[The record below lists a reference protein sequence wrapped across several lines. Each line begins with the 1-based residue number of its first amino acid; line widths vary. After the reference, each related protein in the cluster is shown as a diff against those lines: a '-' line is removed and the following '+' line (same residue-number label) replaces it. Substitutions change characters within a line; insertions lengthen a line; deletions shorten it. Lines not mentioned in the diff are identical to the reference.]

1 MQGSIVLGAA
11 AVYLAALFAL
21 AAWVDR
27 ARPRFVEGRLR
38 PHLYALGLS
47 VYCTAWSFFGAV
59 GLAARDGWAFLALSL
74 GPALALLAFGST
86 LRRVIRLAKEQNITS
101 IADFIGARY
110 GKSERV
116 AALVA
121 IVAIA
126 GATPYLALQL
136 KAVASSVAIMA
147 GPGEALPL
155 DSGLVAAAGL
165 ALFAMLFGTRQVAAT
180 ERQRGLMFAVA
191 VESLVKLAAL
201 LLVGLFVVYG
211 MFGGLG
217 DVIARAAD
225 AGVGAP
231 FERAP
236 ALGSWLALTG
246 LSFAAFLLLPRQ
258 FHVAVVEN
266 GDEADVRRAR
276 FLFPAYLV
284 VFNLLVA
291 PIALAGLAT
300 FGAGGAVSPDV
311 YVLALPLE
319 GGARWIATAAFVGGL
334 SAASA
339 MAIVECVAL
348 AVMMSNDLAMPV
360 MLRGRS
366 GQRAHM
372 AGRLL
377 TIRRVSIALLMAA
390 AYGVSRVA
398 DTVALASLGL
408 IAMAA
413 IAQLAPAFF
422 GGLAWP
428 RANARGALAGIGVG
442 LALWFWTLVL
452 PEFAGAGGV
461 LRDVME
467 AGPWGFAWLKPQAM
481 FGLDFGDP
489 LTNGLVTSLLANA
502 LAFAAASLS
511 RGPSPIERQQ
521 TQAFFGEGTFVDAAR
536 PSPASFRPWR
546 SRATAGELVHTVARY
561 LGPERAESA
570 FRGFA
575 IARGAPLEPRAEADL
590 QTLRFAEHLLASA
603 IGAASSRLVLSM
615 LLTKRNVTT
624 SDALR
629 LLDEASAAML
639 TSRDVLQNALD
650 HARQGVTAIDRNMKL
665 VAWNRQFRELFELP
679 EEMIHFGVGLDDI
692 FRFNAARG
700 LYGPIDPEPF
710 IADRIDRF
718 VVKLETLRTR
728 LQPSGRV
735 IEIRSARIPDGG
747 VVTTYTDISDTV
759 AAQEALERANETLE
773 RRVRERT
780 RELTRLNQELA
791 RAKTEADEANISKT
805 RFLAAASH
813 DILQPLNAARLFSAS
828 LAERAVAGT
837 DQARLARNV
846 ESSLDA
852 VEEILSTL
860 LDISRLDTG
869 AMRPELSSFRLEDIT
884 EQLAREFAPVAEE
897 KGLKLTVMP
906 TSLTVRSDRRLLRRV
921 LQNLVSNAIK
931 YTPSGRVLVGCRR
944 SRGRV
949 RIEVWDTGLGIEPQ
963 QQKVVFREFKRLDQG
978 ARVAPGLG
986 LGLSIV
992 ERIARILDH
1001 PITLRSDPGKGSIFA
1016 LDVPATAAM
1025 PALRAASGAGAAA
1038 SQALAGL
1045 VVLAIDNEAAIL
1057 DGMRTL
1063 LSGWG
1068 CTVMTA
1074 SSQKEAEAVVR
1085 ERKLLPDVMLAD
1097 YHLDDADGLEAIVAL
1112 RWKFGK
1118 PVPAVL
1124 ITADRSPELRAEADE
1139 KRVTM
1144 LPKPLRPAALRAL
1157 LAQIHARREAAE

>member
-1 MQGSIVLGAA
+1 MQGSIVLTVAA
-11 AVYLAALFAL
+11 AYLAALFAL
-21 AAWVDR
+21 ATWVDR
-27 ARPRFVEGRLR
+27 TRPRWTEGRLR

-59 GLAARDGWAFLALSL
+59 GFAASSGWGFLALSV
-74 GPALALLAFGST
+74 GPALALGLFAP
-86 LRRVIRLAKEQNITS
+86 LLKRIVRLAKERNITS

-116 AALVA
+116 AGLVA
-121 IVAIA
+121 LVAIA
-126 GATPYLALQL
+126 GATPYVALQL
-136 KAVASSVAIMA
+136 KAIATSVAVMA
-147 GPGEALPL
+147 GPKSAFPV
-155 DSGLVAAAGL
+155 DPALVAAAGL

-180 ERQRGLMFAVA
+180 ERQEGLMLAVA
-191 VESLVKLAAL
+191 VESVVKLAAF
-201 LLVGLFVVYG
+201 LLVGGFVAFW
-211 MFGGLG
+211 MFGG
-217 DVIARAAD
+217 V
-225 AGVGAP
+225 AGLLDHATAVGVAAP
-231 FERAP
+231 FDRTP
-236 ALGSWLALTG
+236 PLSQWLALTA
-246 LSFAAFLLLPRQ
+246 LSFGAFLLLPRQ

-266 GDEADVRRAR
+266 REEADVGRAA

-284 VFNLLVA
+284 AFNLFVPA
-291 PIALAGLAT
+291 IAIAGVAT
-300 FGAGGAVSPDV
+300 FGTTGSVAPDAF
-311 YVLALPLE
+311 VLALPLE
-319 GGARWIATAAFVGGL
+319 AGARWVAIAAFLGGL

-339 MAIVECVAL
+339 MVIVECVAL
-348 AVMMSNDLAMPV
+348 SVMMSNDLAMPV

-366 GQRAHM
+366 GRRRDM

-377 TIRRVSIALLMAA
+377 VIRRASIVLVMAA
-390 AYGVSRVA
+390 AYGVSRIA
-398 DTVALASLGL
+398 TATDLSSLGL

-413 IAQLAPAFF
+413 IVQLAPAFF

-428 RANARGALAGIGVG
+428 RANARGALAGLVAG
-442 LALWFWTLVL
+442 LLLWAWTLVL
-452 PEFAGAGGV
+452 PALGAHGGPLAGIVAS
-461 LRDVME
+461 
-467 AGPWGFAWLKPQAM
+467 GPWGLGWLKPQAM
-481 FGLDFGDP
+481 FGLDLGDP
-489 LTNGLVTSLLANA
+489 LTHGVVVSLVVNA
-502 LAFAAASLS
+502 LVFAAVSLT
-511 RGPSPIERQQ
+511 RGLTPIERQQ
-521 TQAFFGEGTFVDAAR
+521 ALAFCGREPAGEGPR

-546 SRATAGELVHTVARY
+546 SRASAAEVVQTVARY
-561 LGPERAESA
+561 LGPERAETA

-575 IARGAPLEPRAEADL
+575 IARGASIEPKAEADL

-624 SDALR
+624 TDALK
-629 LLDEASAAML
+629 LLDDASAAML

-650 HARQGVTAIDRNMKL
+650 HARQGVTGIDSDMKL
-665 VAWNRQFRELFELP
+665 VCWNRQFRELFDLP

-710 IADRIDRF
+710 IADRIERF

-728 LQPSGRV
+728 LHPSGRV
-735 IEIRSARIPDGG
+735 IEIRSARMPEGG

-813 DILQPLNAARLFSAS
+813 DILQPLNAARLFATS
-828 LAERAVAGT
+828 LVERAEDGT
-837 DQARLARNV
+837 DQARLAKNV
-846 ESSLDA
+846 DSSLDA

-869 AMRPELSSFRLEDIT
+869 AMRPEMSSFRLDDIT
-884 EQLAREFAPVAEE
+884 GQLAREFAPVAEE
-897 KGLKLTVMP
+897 KGLKLMVMP

-921 LQNLVSNAIK
+921 VQNLVSNAIK
-931 YTPSGRVLVGCRR
+931 YTPKGRVLVGCRR

-1001 PITLRSDPGKGSIFA
+1001 PITLRSEPGKGSIFA
-1016 LDVPATAAM
+1016 LDLPATAPM
-1025 PALRAASGAGAAA
+1025 PALRAASGAGARA

-1057 DGMRTL
+1057 DGMTTL
-1063 LSGWG
+1063 LTGWG

-1074 SSQKEAEAVVR
+1074 SSQKEADAVVR
-1085 ERKLLPDVMLAD
+1085 ERKQIPDVLLAD

-1144 LPKPLRPAALRAL
+1144 LPKPLRPAALRAF
-1157 LAQIHARREAAE
+1157 LAQLLVKRDAAE